1 MGRALG
7 TATASRLSALAGE
20 LRVSIGKLVRRVRE
34 QAHPGDFT
42 SAQKSVLH
50 RPVSYTHLW
59 ILIALGLALD
69 LHSILIFIR
78 TRTTV
83 NPLRPGNATQLVVS
97 GVYRISRNPMYL
109 GMVLSLS
116 GWAWLLG
123 SPLCLLMVL
132 LFARVLVIVQIT
144 PEEIALRDLFGT
156 SYGDYC
162 KQVNRWIGRKG
173 RSTKRPPE

>member
-1 MGRALG
+1 MIRTRIPPPVYALCAAVFMWLG
-7 TATASRLSALAGE
+7 NRYAPAIRWIAPPWNQFG
-20 LRVSIGKLVRRVRE
+20 
-34 QAHPGDFT
+34 
-42 SAQKSVLH
+42 
-50 RPVSYTHLW
+50 W

-69 LHSILIFIR
+69 LYSILIFIR

-109 GMVLSLS
+109 GMVLSLT

-123 SPLCLLMVL
+123 SPTCLLLVL
-132 LFARVLVIVQIT
+132 LFDRVLVIVQIA

-156 SYGDYC
+156 SYGDYS
-162 KQVNRWIGRKG
+162 KQVNRWIGRKN
-173 RSTKRPPE
+173 RSTKPPAK

>member
-1 MGRALG
+1 MIQTRIPPPVYALC
-7 TATASRLSALAGE
+7 TALFMWLANRHAPAIRWIAAPWNEFG
-20 LRVSIGKLVRRVRE
+20 
-34 QAHPGDFT
+34 
-42 SAQKSVLH
+42 
-50 RPVSYTHLW
+50 W

-144 PEEIALRDLFGT
+144 PEEIALRDLIGT

>member
-1 MGRALG
+1 MIQTRIPPPVYALC
-7 TATASRLSALAGE
+7 TAALMW
-20 LRVSIGKLVRRVRE
+20 LVNRHAPAIRWIAAPRNE
-34 QAHPGDFT
+34 FG
-42 SAQKSVLH
+42 
-50 RPVSYTHLW
+50 W
-59 ILIALGLALD
+59 ILIAVGLALD
-69 LHSILIFIR
+69 LYSILIFIR

-132 LFARVLVIVQIT
+132 LFARVLVIVQIA